1 MDVSQFD
8 FDLPEECIA
17 LRPAS
22 PRDSARLMVIHGDG
36 HIEHR
41 QIRDLPDYLNK
52 GDALVVNDTR
62 VIPARLRGLRMRD
75 TGPAKIEILLHRRL
89 TPNRFA
95 VLARPARKLMPGD
108 ALAFGDLTANVAD
121 RRSGGEVEVE
131 FDLSGMALDSA
142 IAARGEMPLPPYI
155 AGKRDVDLRDKED
168 YQTIFAR
175 ESGSAAAPTA
185 GLHFTSE
192 LFSSLRGKGI
202 KQETLTLQVGLG
214 TFLPVTALDTSQ
226 HKMHAEYA
234 RLDSVTAARLNAIHE
249 EGGRILAVGTT
260 SLRTLESAADV
271 NGTLAGFD
279 SDTDIFITPGYRFRS
294 VNLLMTNFHLPCST
308 LFMLVCAF
316 SGMETMKNAY
326 AEAIRL
332 GYRFYSY
339 GDACLLVRPS

>member
-1 MDVSQFD
+1 
-8 FDLPEECIA
+8 LPEECIA

-41 QIRDLPDYLNK
+41 HVRDLPDYLNK

-62 VIPARLRGLRMRD
+62 VIPARLRGLRLRD

-95 VLARPARKLMPGD
+95 ALARPARKFALRD
-108 ALAFGDLTANVAD
+108 ALAFGDLIANVAD
-121 RRSGGEVEVE
+121 RHDGGEVEIE
-131 FDLSGMALDSA
+131 FELSGMMLDYA
-142 IAARGEMPLPPYI
+142 IAALGEMPLPPYI
-155 AGKRDVDLRDKED
+155 AGKRKVDFQDKED

-175 ESGSAAAPTA
+175 EPGSAAAPTA
-185 GLHFTSE
+185 GLHFTPE
-192 LFSSLRGKGI
+192 LVSSLRGKGVN
-202 KQETLTLQVGLG
+202 QETVTLQVGLG
-214 TFLPVTALDTSQ
+214 TFLPVTASDTSQ
-226 HKMHAEYA
+226 HLMHAEHA
-234 RLDSVTAARLNAIHE
+234 RLDAATATRLNAVH
-249 EGGRILAVGTT
+249 EGGRRILAVGTT
-260 SLRTLESAADV
+260 SLRTLESAAGV
-271 NGTLAGFD
+271 NGTLAGFG

-294 VNLLMTNFHLPCST
+294 VDLLMTNFHLPCST

-316 SGMETMKNAY
+316 SGIEIMKNAY

-332 GYRFYSY
+332 RYRFYSY